1 MNPQATP
8 HAYSLL
14 RVFHQQK
21 AFDYV
26 IILPNNTPQ
35 AYLPVHRHDAQTGG
49 LIFCA
54 AALQRSPV

>member
-1 MNPQATP
+1 MKPQATP

-14 RVFHQQK
+14 RVCHQRK
-21 AFDYV
+21 AAYYV
-26 IILPNNTPQ
+26 IILPDNTPQ
-35 AYLPVHRHDAQTGG
+35 AYLPVHWHDAQTGG